1 MIYGIDY
8 YFTGSNQQIRA
19 SVGVNNEDIW
29 VNYNTTDDMTGSFYH
44 VVFTHTPNSS
54 TGVKLYIDSELKIQ
68 KDTIKQ
74 LNKHWKDK
82 DINWNYEHIKI
93 K

>member
-1 MIYGIDY
+1 M
-8 YFTGSNQQIRA
+8 NK
-19 SVGVNNEDIW
+19 
-29 VNYNTTDDMTGSFYH
+29 
-44 VVFTHTPNSS
+44 
-54 TGVKLYIDSELKIQ
+54 KLSKKELKIQ